1 MILCAPA
8 ELLLAEFMRS
18 DFGWIVL
25 GRRWRV
31 ASLFETEREDRL
43 FVVLASLV
51 FFFALLVSLW
61 EFVAVQGMVFRLN
74 VFTVAGLVLF
84 VVGVGIRYV
93 GKRTLGRYYSY
104 GLRVLP
110 DHKLVTGGI
119 YRYVR
124 HPISLAV
131 LVYDPG
137 IPLIFSSLY
146 GFLITLALVPLVLY
160 RITIEERMLLQ
171 KFGDEYREYMR
182 RTKKLIPF
190 IY

>member
-1 MILCAPA
+1 M
-8 ELLLAEFMRS
+8 
-18 DFGWIVL
+18 
-25 GRRWRV
+25 
-31 ASLFETEREDRL
+31 

-51 FFFALLVSLW
+51 FFSSLFVSIW
-61 EFVAVQGMVFRLN
+61 EFVTVQGMVSRFSAFSVL
-74 VFTVAGLVLF
+74 GLILF
-84 VVGVGIRYV
+84 VVGVGIRLI
-93 GKRTLGRYYSY
+93 GKRALGKYYSY

-131 LVYDPG
+131 LVNGPG

-146 GFLITLALVPLVLY
+146 GFIITLALIPLVLY
-160 RITIEERMLLQ
+160 RIPIEERMLIQ
-171 KFGDEYREYMR
+171 RFGDEYRDYMK

-190 IY
+190 LY

>member
-1 MILCAPA
+1 L
-8 ELLLAEFMRS
+8 
-18 DFGWIVL
+18 
-25 GRRWRV
+25 
-31 ASLFETEREDRL
+31 LFETEREDRV

-51 FFFALLVSLW
+51 FFSSLFVSIW
-61 EFVAVQGMVFRLN
+61 EFVTVQGMVSRFSAFSVL
-74 VFTVAGLVLF
+74 GLILF
-84 VVGVGIRYV
+84 VVGVGIRLI
-93 GKRTLGRYYSY
+93 GKRALGKYYSY

-131 LVYDPG
+131 LVNGPG

-146 GFLITLALVPLVLY
+146 GFIITLALIPLVLY
-160 RITIEERMLLQ
+160 RIPIEEHMLIQ
-171 KFGDEYREYMR
+171 RFGDEYRDYMK

-190 IY
+190 LY

>member
-1 MILCAPA
+1 L
-8 ELLLAEFMRS
+8 
-18 DFGWIVL
+18 
-25 GRRWRV
+25 
-31 ASLFETEREDRL
+31 LFETEKEDRA

-51 FFFALLVSLW
+51 FVLVLLVSLW
-61 EFVAVQGMVFRLN
+61 EFVTVQGMVFRLN
-74 VFTVAGLVLF
+74 AFSVTGLVLF
-84 VVGVGIRYV
+84 VVGVSIRLV
-93 GKRTLGRYYSY
+93 GKRTLGKYYSY

-119 YRYVR
+119 YKYVR

-160 RITIEERMLLQ
+160 RIKVEERMLIQ
-171 KFGDEYREYMR
+171 KFGDEYHDYMK
-182 RTKKLIPF
+182 RTKKIIPF
-190 IY
+190 LY

>member
-1 MILCAPA
+1 MN
-8 ELLLAEFMRS
+8 M
-18 DFGWIVL
+18 
-25 GRRWRV
+25 
-31 ASLFETEREDRL
+31 LFETAREDWI

-51 FFFALLVSLW
+51 FFLALFVSFW
-61 EFVAVQGMVFRLN
+61 EFVTVQRMVFRFSLFS
-74 VFTVAGLVLF
+74 VLGLILF
-84 VVGVGIRYV
+84 VVGVGIRLA
-93 GKRTLGRYYSY
+93 GKRALGKYYSY

-110 DHKLVTGGI
+110 DHKLVTSGI

-146 GFLITLALVPLVLY
+146 GFLLMSALIPLILY
-160 RITIEERMLLQ
+160 RITIEERMLIQ
-171 KFGDEYREYMR
+171 RFGDEYRDYMK

-190 IY
+190 LY

>member
-1 MILCAPA
+1 M
-8 ELLLAEFMRS
+8 
-18 DFGWIVL
+18 
-25 GRRWRV
+25 
-31 ASLFETEREDRL
+31 LFETEKEDRA

-51 FFFALLVSLW
+51 FVLVLLVSLW
-61 EFVAVQGMVFRLN
+61 EFVTVQGMVFRLN
-74 VFTVAGLVLF
+74 AFSVTGLVLF
-84 VVGVGIRYV
+84 VVGVSIRLV
-93 GKRTLGRYYSY
+93 GKRTLGKYYSY

-119 YRYVR
+119 YKYVR

-160 RITIEERMLLQ
+160 RIKVEERMLIQ
-171 KFGDEYREYMR
+171 KFGDEYHDYMK
-182 RTKKLIPF
+182 RTKKIIPF
-190 IY
+190 LY

>member
-1 MILCAPA
+1 M
-8 ELLLAEFMRS
+8 EVLLVES
-18 DFGWIVL
+18 WNQISGCIVSMKW
-25 GRRWRV
+25 WR
-31 ASLFETEREDRL
+31 AALFETEREDRL

-51 FFFALLVSLW
+51 FSFALLVSIW

-74 VFTVAGLVLF
+74 VFSAAGLVLF
-84 VVGVGIRYV
+84 VVGVSIRLV
-93 GKRTLGRYYSY
+93 GKRTLGKYYSY

-119 YRYVR
+119 YKYVR

-146 GFLITLALVPLVLY
+146 GFLITLALIPLVLY

-171 KFGDEYREYMR
+171 RFGDEYREYMR